1 MFVGL
6 DFGLCG
12 VVSLGLGGYG
22 YPLQCGVLGYE
33 FLVFIVFNFLVK
45 VLVFG
50 GLSYWDL
57 ELWKRRRGLRL
68 DVVWDSR
75 VLGRV
80 EWGKRRE
87 S

>member
-1 MFVGL
+1 ML
-6 DFGLCG
+6 MLE
-12 VVSLGLGGYG
+12 L
-22 YPLQCGVLGYE
+22 
-33 FLVFIVFNFLVK
+33 FLL
-45 VLVFG
+45 LVFG

-80 EWGKRRE
+80 CGLAC
-87 S
+87 